1 MNPLAGLWDGHPV
14 LDEEALA
21 HLPEDYKDRIRKRL
35 EEAGPIATYTFSEDG
50 SARLQVRRSEPVDAT
65 YALDGSRFTVTFTV
79 TGERERTVTGELE
92 DGGAAFLVRD
102 PPAMHRFVKRPD

>member
-1 MNPLAGLWDGHPV
+1 MNPLVGVWDGHAV

-21 HLPEDYKDRIRKRL
+21 HLPVDYKDRMRKRL
-35 EEAGPIATYTFSEDG
+35 EEAGEVATYTFREDG

-65 YALDGSRFTVTFTV
+65 YALDGSRFTLTFTV
-79 TGERERTVTGELE
+79 TGERERSVAGELE
-92 DGGAAFLVRD
+92 EGGGAFLVRD